1 MFLAWCFGNMF
12 SVKTQ
17 DGQISITLAW
27 TKAFCNQVIDKTI
40 PLAIGVVFVTLLF
53 SLRRIVGMKKGRLGA
68 LVHLVVCMLCLGM
81 SSVPLMNLT
90 PGLTNDSW
98 PMLPTRFFVKPWRHI
113 QPYHFSNGYGLFR
126 RMTGVGDSRRNG
138 DEEGWGGLPP
148 SVVERPEIILEGRD
162 ASTGIVRELNFRW
175 KPGDVSKRPKQM
187 APYQPRVSFSL

>member
-1 MFLAWCFGNMF
+1 M
-12 SVKTQ
+12 
-17 DGQISITLAW
+17 TLPQAML
-27 TKAFCNQVIDKTI
+27 TSTVSTSSS
-40 PLAIGVVFVTLLF
+40 VVFVTLMF
-53 SLRRIVGMKKGRLGA
+53 SLRPIVRMKKGRLGA

-187 APYQPRVSFSL
+187 APYQPRVSFSLRELGILT